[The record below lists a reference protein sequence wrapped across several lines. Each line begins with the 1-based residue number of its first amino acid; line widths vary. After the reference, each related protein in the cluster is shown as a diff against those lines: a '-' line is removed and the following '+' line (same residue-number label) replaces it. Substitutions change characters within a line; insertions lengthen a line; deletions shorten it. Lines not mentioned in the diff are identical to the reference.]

1 MLARKRHG
9 RKIRLE
15 PLAYHVLHD
24 GRRMGPYDRRTI
36 VGLRIKKTLTSEHLL
51 EASDGTRLTVAD
63 LIGGQPAPEFNA
75 LRSGS
80 YTSARFTC
88 SASLAECEP
97 GAVEIPAFQ
106 GEVQVRAHPD
116 MLRIAGMCRTGPALK
131 EARVKLPVKDIV
143 HVRADGSQLALWLRA
158 GEQQDATGP
167 GQRLV
172 LDLFSDESVQEL
184 LQWLPDATPPPPEAP
199 LATATSNGPNASLSP
214 MLWAAVLGIVLVA
227 GLLLLV
233 ALRRRY

>member
-1 MLARKRHG
+1 M
-9 RKIRLE
+9 E

-51 EASDGTRLTVAD
+51 EASDGSRLTVAE
-63 LIGGQPAPEFNA
+63 LVGGQPQPEFDA
-75 LRSGS
+75 MRSGS

-88 SASLAECEP
+88 SASLVGCDR
-97 GAVEIPAFQ
+97 GALEIPAFH

-143 HVRADGSQLALWLRA
+143 HVRAEGSRLELWLRDSEQRHA
-158 GEQQDATGP
+158 GGP
-167 GQRLV
+167 GQRLA
-172 LDLFSDESVQEL
+172 LELFSDETVREL
-184 LQWLPDATPPPPEAP
+184 LQWLPDATPLPREAP
-199 LATATSNGPNASLSP
+199 VATGTPKEMNASLSP
-214 MLWAAVLGIVLVA
+214 LLWAAVLGIALVA

-233 ALRRRY
+233 ALRRLL

>member
-1 MLARKRHG
+1 MDT
-9 RKIRLE
+9 
-15 PLAYHVLHD
+15 LAYHVLHD

-51 EASDGTRLTVAD
+51 EASDGTRLTVAE
-63 LIGGQPAPEFNA
+63 LVGGEPQPEFDGM
-75 LRSGS
+75 RSGS

-88 SASLAECEP
+88 SASFVECER
-97 GAVEIPAFQ
+97 GAVEIPAFN

-143 HVRADGSQLALWLRA
+143 HLRADGSRLELWLRG
-158 GEQQDATGP
+158 GEQQSANGP

-172 LDLFSDESVQEL
+172 LELFSDETVREL
-184 LQWLPDATPPPPEAP
+184 LQWLPDATPLPREERV
-199 LATATSNGPNASLSP
+199 ATRTRSEPNASLSP
-214 MLWAAVLGIVLVA
+214 LLWAAVLGVALVV
-227 GLLLLV
+227 GLLLV
-233 ALRRRY
+233 ALRHRF